1 MKNALVIGGGFGG
14 CLAAQLLVEKKY
26 AVTLVE
32 QASFLGGGCKTFHYG
47 GHPFTY
53 GPRHFLTQKDYVW
66 EFLNKYVPMRRIPE
80 HEFLTYV
87 ERDQSFYHF
96 PIHKDEISDM
106 PDADI
111 INQEL
116 AACSGEDPSAANL
129 EEFWVSS
136 VGPTLYSKFVES
148 YSKKMWQIPSNTEL
162 DVFNYTTK
170 GVALKEGGDKACW
183 TEAISAFPEAP
194 NGYDDYFE
202 LATQGCNVL
211 LGTRITD
218 FDIEN
223 YKVQFMD
230 EWHQYD
236 VIINTISPEIVM
248 KNAFGPLRWMGRDFF
263 KIVLPVEHCFPKN
276 VYFLYYANQEPF
288 TRIVEYK
295 KFYRNQSKTTLIA
308 LEIPSNSNK
317 LYPFTTKKDQAK
329 AQVYQDAMPERVFNI
344 GRAASYRYLDVG
356 NIIEQRFELAEKL

>member
-1 MKNALVIGGGFGG
+1 MKTALVIGGGFGG
-14 CLAAQLLVEKKY
+14 CLSAQLLAEKRFD
-26 AVTLVE
+26 VTLIE
-32 QASFLGGGCKTFHYG
+32 QASFLGGGCKTFYYG

-53 GPRHFLTQKDYVW
+53 GPRHFLTKRDDVW
-66 EFLNKYVPMRRIPE
+66 QFLTKYIPMRRIPE

-96 PIHKDEISDM
+96 PIHRGEVNEM
-106 PDADI
+106 PDAAKI
-111 INQEL
+111 SGEL
-116 AACSGEDPSAANL
+116 AACKGENPSAANL

-148 YSKKMWQIPSNTEL
+148 YSKKMWQIDSNTEL

-170 GVALKEGGDKACW
+170 GVAINNGPGKACW

-194 NGYDDYFE
+194 NGYDNFFT
-202 LATQGCNVL
+202 LATQGSKVL
-211 LGTRITD
+211 LNTKITD
-218 FDIEN
+218 FDLHDRR
-223 YKVQFMD
+223 VQVLG
-230 EWHQYD
+230 EWRTYD
-236 VIINTISPEIVM
+236 IIINTISPEIVM

-263 KIVLPVEHCFPKN
+263 KIVFPTEHCFPEN

-288 TRIVEYK
+288 TRLVEYK
-295 KFYRNQSKTTLIA
+295 KFYRNKSKTTLVC
-308 LEIPSNSNK
+308 LEIPSRNNK

-329 AQVYQDAMPERVFNI
+329 AQKYHDAMPEWVFNI

-356 NIIEQRFELAEKL
+356 NIIEQRFELEKKL